1 MLTIQ
6 QILGH
11 LPNVAISYRNA
22 DGIAR
27 RLFNRVPVSLRGG
40 TFTIF
45 DKETA
50 FRRETGKMA
59 RLAKPKSITEDEKT
73 GDYACK
79 DWGLKQEVP
88 FGIQTLTPFQVNRVN
103 RAVQTLQGKLD
114 MDVEADAAA
123 MVASFT
129 HDAVVTSWKDD
140 ASDPVKDMKTLRQ
153 KVLMG
158 ANIAVLGRRVVD
170 RLQYHPKVLALRG
183 NATPGSLTLA
193 QLAEI
198 FEVKEI
204 LVPEMK
210 GITTPKGRPAVY
222 DYVWGDEVFLGYR
235 APQDELSEADATFGA
250 IFELEGAELYNSEGP
265 KTVSQVYA
273 ANDRGR
279 LVRLW
284 EDPEIGNSG
293 GTVIAL
299 GAAYDMKKVGAD
311 LGRGLSGVLA

>member
-11 LPNVAISYRNA
+11 LPNVAIAYRNE

-40 TFTIF
+40 TYTVF
-45 DKETA
+45 DKEAT
-50 FRRETGKMA
+50 FRRESGKMA
-59 RLAKPKSITEDEKT
+59 RTAKPKSITEGEASDN
-73 GDYACK
+73 YACK

-88 FGIQTLTPFQVNRVN
+88 FGIQSLSPFQVNRIN

-123 MVASFT
+123 MVAGFA
-129 HDAVVTSWKDD
+129 HDAVTKTWNDD
-140 ASDPVKDMKTLRQ
+140 TSDPVKDIKTLRQ
-153 KVLMG
+153 KILMG
-158 ANIAVLGRRVVD
+158 SNTLVLGRRVLD
-170 RLQYHPKVLALRG
+170 RLQYHPKLLALRNTG
-183 NATPGSLTLA
+183 AAGSLSKEH
-193 QLAEI
+193 LAEI
-198 FEVKEI
+198 FEVKQI

-210 GITTPKGRPAVY
+210 GITTPKGRTAVY
-222 DYVWGDEVFLGYR
+222 DYLWGDEVFLCYR

-250 IFELEGAELYNSEGP
+250 IFELEGSELYASDGP
-265 KTVSQVYA
+265 KTATQVYA
-273 ANDRGR
+273 ANERGR

-299 GAAYDMKKVGAD
+299 GASYDMKRVGAD

>member
-1 MLTIQ
+1 ML
-6 QILGH
+6 
-11 LPNVAISYRNA
+11 P
-22 DGIAR
+22 IAR

-40 TFTIF
+40 TYTLF
-45 DKETA
+45 DKEA
-50 FRRETGKMA
+50 VFRRESGKMA
-59 RLAKPKSITEDEKT
+59 RLARPKSITEGETTD
-73 GDYACK
+73 GYACK
-79 DWGLKQEVP
+79 DWGLRQEVP

-114 MDVEADAAA
+114 MDVEADAAVL
-123 MVASFT
+123 VAGFT
-129 HDAVVTSWKDD
+129 HDAVATKWSDD
-140 ASDPVKDMKTLRQ
+140 ASDPVKDMKALRQ

-158 ANIAVLGRRVVD
+158 SNLCVLGRRVVD
-170 RLQYHPKVLALRG
+170 RLQYHPKMLALRG
-183 NATPGSLTLA
+183 NAQPGSLTLP

-210 GITTPKGRPAVY
+210 GITTPKGRAAVY
-222 DYVWGDEVFLGYR
+222 DYVWGDEVFLCYR
-235 APQDELSEADATFGA
+235 APQDELSEADATFAA
-250 IFELEGAELYNSEGP
+250 IFELEGQELYASEAP
-265 KTVSQVYA
+265 KTTSQVYA

-293 GTVIAL
+293 GSVIAL

-311 LGRGLSGVLA
+311 LGRGLSGVL